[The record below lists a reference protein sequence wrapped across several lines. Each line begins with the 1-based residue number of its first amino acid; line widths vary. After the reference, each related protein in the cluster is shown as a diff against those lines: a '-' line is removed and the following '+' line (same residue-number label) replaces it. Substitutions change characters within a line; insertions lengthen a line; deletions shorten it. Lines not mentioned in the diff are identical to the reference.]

1 MRCRRREG
9 TLSLVFADAH
19 RGQYSAVRR
28 ALPAEFGPADEGT
41 QVSDPATSE
50 SAFDVV
56 VVGSGPAGMSAA
68 VNVANRKRTVA
79 MLGGQAPFGRLLK
92 AHSVANYLG
101 FTIASGQELAAAFVR
116 HLREFSVPLIR
127 EKASKIIP
135 DEDGFVVF
143 TEKGFYHAGAVVL
156 ASGVYREAEIDGEE
170 DLVGQGVS
178 YCVTCDGRL
187 FAGRRAAFISYSREG
202 EDEASALAEDYGV
215 EVTFVPLYEGDYHVP
230 EGVRVLTGARP
241 SRLAQEDGGLL
252 VSLPD
257 EELHVD
263 AVFIYKD
270 SVSPRT
276 LVDGLESDGRHVTVG
291 RHMET
296 AVPGIYAA
304 GDCTGEPYQTAKA
317 VGEGQVAALE
327 AVRFLRER
335 AKTAERP
342 GADPGLT

>member
-1 MRCRRREG
+1 VG
-9 TLSLVFADAH
+9 
-19 RGQYSAVRR
+19 
-28 ALPAEFGPADEGT
+28 
-41 QVSDPATSE
+41 DPATGE
-50 SAFDVV
+50 SAFDVMV
-56 VVGSGPAGMSAA
+56 IGSGPAGMSAA
-68 VNVANRKRTVA
+68 INVANRKRTVA
-79 MLGGQAPFGRLLK
+79 MLGGQAPFGRILK

-116 HLREFSVPLIR
+116 HLREFGVPLIR

-143 TEKGFYHAGAVVL
+143 TDKGFYHAGAVVL
-156 ASGVYREAEIDGEE
+156 ASGVYREAEIEGEE

-187 FAGRRAAFISYSREG
+187 FAGRKGAFISYSHEG
-202 EDEASALAEDYGV
+202 EDEAVALAEDYGV
-215 EVTFVPLYEGDYHVP
+215 DVTFVPLYEGDYRLP
-230 EGVRVLTGARP
+230 EGVRVLAGARP
-241 SRLAQEDGGLL
+241 SRLSREDGGLR

-257 EELHVD
+257 EDLQVD
-263 AVFIYKD
+263 AVFIYKN

-296 AVPGIYAA
+296 AVPGIFAA

-327 AVRFLRER
+327 AVRFLREQAR
-335 AKTAERP
+335 SA
-342 GADPGLT
+342 

>member
-1 MRCRRREG
+1 M
-9 TLSLVFADAH
+9 
-19 RGQYSAVRR
+19 
-28 ALPAEFGPADEGT
+28 
-41 QVSDPATSE
+41 SDPATSE

-230 EGVRVLTGARP
+230 EGARVLTGARP
-241 SRLAQEDGGLL
+241 SRIAQGDGALL

-276 LVDGLESDGRHVTVG
+276 LVEGLESDGRHVTVG

-296 AVPGIYAA
+296 AVPGIFAA

>member
-41 QVSDPATSE
+41 KVGDLATSE
-50 SAFDVV
+50 SAFDVI

-68 VNVANRKRTVA
+68 INVANRKRTVA

-230 EGVRVLTGARP
+230 EGARVLTGARP
-241 SRLAQEDGGLL
+241 SRIAQGDGALL

-276 LVDGLESDGRHVTVG
+276 LVEGLESDGRHVTVG

-296 AVPGIYAA
+296 AVPGIFAA

>member
-1 MRCRRREG
+1 VG
-9 TLSLVFADAH
+9 
-19 RGQYSAVRR
+19 
-28 ALPAEFGPADEGT
+28 
-41 QVSDPATSE
+41 DPASSE
-50 SAFDVV
+50 SEFDVI

-79 MLGGQAPFGRLLK
+79 MLAGETPFGRILK

-116 HLREFSVPLIR
+116 HLREFGVPLIR

-143 TEKGFYHAGAVVL
+143 TDKGFYRAGAVVL
-156 ASGVYREAEIDGEE
+156 AAGVYREAEIEGEE

-187 FAGRRAAFISYSREG
+187 FAGRSAAFICYSP
-202 EDEASALAEDYGV
+202 AEDYRV
-215 EVTFVPLYEGDYHVP
+215 EVTFVPLYEGDYLVP
-230 EGVRVLTGARP
+230 EGVRVLAGARP
-241 SRLAQEDGGLL
+241 SRLSQENGRLR

-257 EELHVD
+257 EELQVD
-263 AVFIYKD
+263 VVFIHKN

-276 LVDGLESDGRHVTVG
+276 LVEGLESDGRHVTVG

-296 AVPGIYAA
+296 AVPGIFAA

-335 AKTAERP
+335 ARTA
-342 GADPGLT
+342 

>member
-1 MRCRRREG
+1 VG
-9 TLSLVFADAH
+9 
-19 RGQYSAVRR
+19 
-28 ALPAEFGPADEGT
+28 
-41 QVSDPATSE
+41 DPASSE
-50 SAFDVV
+50 SEFDVI

-79 MLGGQAPFGRLLK
+79 MLAGETPFGRILK

-116 HLREFSVPLIR
+116 HLREFGVPLIR

-143 TEKGFYHAGAVVL
+143 TDKGFYRAGAVVL
-156 ASGVYREAEIDGEE
+156 AAGVYREAEIEGEE

-187 FAGRRAAFISYSREG
+187 FAGRSAAFISYSPEG
-202 EDEASALAEDYGV
+202 EEEASALAEDYRV
-215 EVTFVPLYEGDYHVP
+215 EVTFVPLYEGDYLVP
-230 EGVRVLTGARP
+230 EGVRVLAGARP
-241 SRLAQEDGGLL
+241 SRLSQENGRLR

-257 EELHVD
+257 EELQVD
-263 AVFIYKD
+263 VVFIHKN

-276 LVDGLESDGRHVTVG
+276 LVEGLESDGRHVTVG

-296 AVPGIYAA
+296 AVPGIFAA

-335 AKTAERP
+335 ARTA
-342 GADPGLT
+342 

>member
-1 MRCRRREG
+1 MEEAAAR
-9 TLSLVFADAH
+9 T
-19 RGQYSAVRR
+19 
-28 ALPAEFGPADEGT
+28 PAD
-41 QVSDPATSE
+41 VI
-50 SAFDVV
+50 
-56 VVGSGPAGMSAA
+56 VVGSGPAGISAA
-68 VNVANRKRTVA
+68 INVANRQRTVA
-79 MLGGQAPFGRLLK
+79 VVGGQAPFGRLLK

-230 EGVRVLTGARP
+230 EGARVLTGARP
-241 SRLAQEDGGLL
+241 SRIAQGDGALL

-276 LVDGLESDGRHVTVG
+276 LVEGLESDGRHVTVG

-296 AVPGIYAA
+296 AVPGIFAA

>member
-230 EGVRVLTGARP
+230 EGARVLTGARP
-241 SRLAQEDGGLL
+241 SRIAQGDGALL

-276 LVDGLESDGRHVTVG
+276 LVEGLESDGRHVTVG

-296 AVPGIYAA
+296 AVPGIFAA

>member
-1 MRCRRREG
+1 MG
-9 TLSLVFADAH
+9 
-19 RGQYSAVRR
+19 
-28 ALPAEFGPADEGT
+28 
-41 QVSDPATSE
+41 DPASSE
-50 SAFDVV
+50 SEFDVI

-79 MLGGQAPFGRLLK
+79 MLAGETPFGRILK

-116 HLREFSVPLIR
+116 HLREFGVPLIR

-143 TEKGFYHAGAVVL
+143 TDKGFYRAGAVVL
-156 ASGVYREAEIDGEE
+156 AAGVYREAEIEGEE
-170 DLVGQGVS
+170 DLVGRGVS

-187 FAGRRAAFISYSREG
+187 FAGRSAAFISYSPEG
-202 EDEASALAEDYGV
+202 EEEASALAEDYRV
-215 EVTFVPLYEGDYHVP
+215 EVTFVPLYEGDYLVP
-230 EGVRVLTGARP
+230 EGVRVLAGARP
-241 SRLAQEDGGLL
+241 SRLSQEDGRLR

-257 EELHVD
+257 EELQVD
-263 AVFIYKD
+263 VVFIHKN

-276 LVDGLESDGRHVTVG
+276 LVEGLESDGRHVTVG

-296 AVPGIYAA
+296 AVPGIFAA

-335 AKTAERP
+335 ARTA
-342 GADPGLT
+342 

>member
-1 MRCRRREG
+1 MG
-9 TLSLVFADAH
+9 
-19 RGQYSAVRR
+19 
-28 ALPAEFGPADEGT
+28 
-41 QVSDPATSE
+41 DPASSE
-50 SAFDVV
+50 SEFDVI

-79 MLGGQAPFGRLLK
+79 MLAGETPFGRILK

-116 HLREFSVPLIR
+116 HLREFGVPLIR

-143 TEKGFYHAGAVVL
+143 TDKGFYHAGAVVL
-156 ASGVYREAEIDGEE
+156 AAGVYREAEIEGEE

-187 FAGRRAAFISYSREG
+187 FAGRSAAFISYSPEG
-202 EDEASALAEDYGV
+202 EEEASALAEDYRV
-215 EVTFVPLYEGDYHVP
+215 EVTFVPLYEGDYLVP
-230 EGVRVLTGARP
+230 EGVRVLAGARP
-241 SRLAQEDGGLL
+241 SRLSQENGRLR

-257 EELHVD
+257 EELQVD
-263 AVFIYKD
+263 VVFIHKN

-276 LVDGLESDGRHVTVG
+276 LVEGLESDGRHVTVG

-296 AVPGIYAA
+296 AVPGIFAA

-335 AKTAERP
+335 ARTA
-342 GADPGLT
+342 

>member
-1 MRCRRREG
+1 MG
-9 TLSLVFADAH
+9 
-19 RGQYSAVRR
+19 
-28 ALPAEFGPADEGT
+28 
-41 QVSDPATSE
+41 DPASSE
-50 SAFDVV
+50 SEFDVI

-79 MLGGQAPFGRLLK
+79 MLAGETPFGRILK

-116 HLREFSVPLIR
+116 HLREFGVPLIR

-143 TEKGFYHAGAVVL
+143 TDKGFYRAGAVVL
-156 ASGVYREAEIDGEE
+156 AAGVYREAEIEGEE
-170 DLVGQGVS
+170 DLVGRGVS

-187 FAGRRAAFISYSREG
+187 FAGRSAAFISYSPEG
-202 EDEASALAEDYGV
+202 EEEASALAEDYRV
-215 EVTFVPLYEGDYHVP
+215 EVTFVPLYEGDYLVP
-230 EGVRVLTGARP
+230 EGVRVLAGARP
-241 SRLAQEDGGLL
+241 SRLSQENGRLR

-257 EELHVD
+257 EELQVD
-263 AVFIYKD
+263 VVFIHKN

-276 LVDGLESDGRHVTVG
+276 LVEGLESDGRHVTVG

-296 AVPGIYAA
+296 AVPGIFAA

-335 AKTAERP
+335 ARTA
-342 GADPGLT
+342 

>member
-1 MRCRRREG
+1 VG
-9 TLSLVFADAH
+9 
-19 RGQYSAVRR
+19 
-28 ALPAEFGPADEGT
+28 
-41 QVSDPATSE
+41 DPAASE
-50 SAFDVV
+50 STFDVI

-68 VNVANRKRTVA
+68 INVANRKRTVA
-79 MLGGQAPFGRLLK
+79 MLGGQAPFGRILK

-101 FTIASGQELAAAFVR
+101 FSTASGQELAAAFVR
-116 HLREFSVPLIR
+116 HLRESGVPLIR

-156 ASGVYREAEIDGEE
+156 ASGVYREAEIEGEE
-170 DLVGQGVS
+170 GLVGQGVS

-187 FAGRRAAFISYSREG
+187 FAGRRGAFISYSREG
-202 EDEASALAEDYGV
+202 EEEASALAEDFGV
-215 EVTFVPLYEGDYHVP
+215 DVTFVPLYEGDYHLP
-230 EGVRVLTGARP
+230 EGVRVVAGARP
-241 SRLAQEDGGLL
+241 SRLSRDDGGLR
-252 VSLPD
+252 VTLPE

-276 LVDGLESDGRHVTVG
+276 LVEGLETDGRHVTVG

-296 AVPGIYAA
+296 AVPGIFAA

-327 AVRFLRER
+327 AVRFLREL
-335 AKTAERP
+335 AKSA
-342 GADPGLT
+342 

>member
-1 MRCRRREG
+1 MG
-9 TLSLVFADAH
+9 
-19 RGQYSAVRR
+19 
-28 ALPAEFGPADEGT
+28 
-41 QVSDPATSE
+41 DPASSE
-50 SAFDVV
+50 SEFDVI

-79 MLGGQAPFGRLLK
+79 MLAGETPFGRILK

-116 HLREFSVPLIR
+116 HLREFGVPLIR

-143 TEKGFYHAGAVVL
+143 TDKGFYRAGAVVL
-156 ASGVYREAEIDGEE
+156 AAGVYREAEIEGEE

-187 FAGRRAAFISYSREG
+187 FAGRSAAFISYSPEG
-202 EDEASALAEDYGV
+202 EEEASALAEDYRV
-215 EVTFVPLYEGDYHVP
+215 EVTFVPLYEGDYLVP
-230 EGVRVLTGARP
+230 EGVRVLAGARP
-241 SRLAQEDGGLL
+241 SRLSQENGRLR

-257 EELHVD
+257 EELQVD
-263 AVFIYKD
+263 VVFIHKN

-276 LVDGLESDGRHVTVG
+276 LVEGLESDGRHVTVG

-296 AVPGIYAA
+296 AVPGIFAA

-335 AKTAERP
+335 ARTA
-342 GADPGLT
+342 